1 MIFFF
6 HDKRSITLI
15 ALFIIILTFA
25 APSMAATTQLHIVKY
40 ANDRTTI
47 LSEKTLTYQEMRD
60 TLPVQGDGTTHYYL
74 QGPVF
79 IDGPDEAGEQAIR
92 WNPLEDTN
100 VQEKDMG
107 AVMGTDVRDL
117 CDLVGG
123 MANGDTLVI
132 KASDGLTKEFA
143 YKNVYTPPSRQG
155 RMVITWYCSGSTF
168 STCTGPN
175 PDSGYS
181 DGMRLVFFADDSV
194 NPWKIHAFGNYDW
207 HESADPEYWYYYQ
220 SGDEKYPTTTG
231 ISVKYV
237 SDILIYSTLSPQSG
251 SSGSVGWG
259 GGSTIAG
266 AAPAGDTLRYGY
278 TGSKLSTYA
287 SGTLNGSIRLL
298 YDPNST
304 PVAVNNRIQDYSIP
318 VDLPPGSNL
327 TLARLYVY
335 VSKSHGI
342 QAGQGGVVPSLYT
355 RFNQKPLRAEKVYID
370 TDGDEHRNVSVTYAY
385 DVLQDLQ
392 GNGTYMVSLRNLDY
406 DQYVFSV
413 EGVMLLVAYE
423 QKQGQPSQYW
433 IGEGCDVI
441 FSDPKKGIF
450 PRDAATSMTFS
461 GTVTFSKTSSADLM
475 VIATNI
481 DTSNATEHSVKFNN
495 GTWNN
500 PFDNQSGPHI
510 LRIPV
515 TPWLNQSGSAA
526 FVESTIRNRDADY
539 LVNRNAILVIE
550 QNRSAGA
557 ETESNQTTLSP
568 DQSIFVNSSS
578 LLNTTPLS
586 NTTPTCTLSL
596 HSDPEGAL
604 IFVDG
609 TYLGK
614 TTPLTLKMNSSD
626 ERHIRL
632 ELDGY
637 VPAERNLSITNDT
650 TVCEHLYTDVYST
663 KWRSDE
669 LVPEREITHN
679 GGMYINSRPRPA
691 IISLDGIQMPQRTPA
706 VLYGLK
712 EGTYTV
718 RLSFQQTDSSLRE
731 KAELKFED
739 QEVYVY
745 PYCIVPVDV
754 AATTSPLQEI
764 IIDSRELRG
773 EPFTVNGHVNL
784 KIIPDKINT
793 PRFDSFITVFQNLSY
808 VSYTLP
814 SLLNEDHYLII
825 QPRQH
830 YDLNV
835 FVDSRPRGAEV
846 FIDGFRTGLS
856 TPYFFTNISDGL
868 HRIMVSKPG
877 YIPQERNINLLYTLV
892 PVSTTNVSFILEEYP
907 GGFLRVAS
915 DPPGAAITLDGR
927 DTGEVTP
934 LMLPSVPTGLHSV
947 VVSGNNISK
956 KFPDI
961 TVNAVELTNI
971 SVDLQEIQD

>member
-1 MIFFF
+1 
-6 HDKRSITLI
+6 
-15 ALFIIILTFA
+15 
-25 APSMAATTQLHIVKY
+25 MAATTQLHIVKY
-40 ANDRTTI
+40 ANDGTTI
-47 LSEKTLTYQEMRD
+47 LAEKTLTYQEMRD
-60 TLPVQGDGTTHYYL
+60 TLPVQGDGTTHYYH

-79 IDGPDEAGEQAIR
+79 IDGPDETTEQALR
-92 WNPLEDTN
+92 WNPQENTNINDVGIKGMGALKGTN
-100 VQEKDMG
+100 VK
-107 AVMGTDVRDL
+107 DL

-123 MANGDTLVI
+123 MSPGDEVKILAV
-132 KASDGLTKEFA
+132 DGWYKWFA
-143 YKNVYTPPSRQG
+143 YKNVYRYSSREG
-155 RMVITWYCSGSTF
+155 PMVIAWYNGAETPGSWE
-168 STCTGPN
+168 GQGVGYV
-175 PDSGYS
+175 PDYYV
-181 DGMRLVFFADDSV
+181 GMRLVWFADTST
-194 NPWKIHAFGNYDW
+194 NPWHIHAFGNYDW
-207 HESADPEYWYYYQ
+207 HQAADQKYWYYYEAD
-220 SGDEKYPTTTG
+220 GEKYPTTTG
-231 ISVKYV
+231 LSGKCI
-237 SDILIYSTLSPQSG
+237 SDIKIYSSLPPQS
-251 SSGSVGWG
+251 SISGSVGWG
-259 GGSTIAG
+259 GGISTIAG
-266 AAPAGDTLRYGY
+266 AAPADDASLYGY
-278 TGSKLSTYA
+278 KGSKLSTYA

-304 PVAVNNRIQDYSIP
+304 PVVVNNRIQDYSIP
-318 VDLPPGSNL
+318 LDLPPHSNL

-335 VSKSHGI
+335 VSRSHGI

-355 RFNQKPLRAEKVYID
+355 RFNQKLLRAEKVYID
-370 TDGDEHRNVSVTYAY
+370 TDGDEHRNVSATYAY

-392 GNGTYMVSLRNLDY
+392 GNGTYTVSLRNLDY

-423 QKQGQPSQYW
+423 QEQGQPSQYW
-433 IGEGCDVI
+433 IGEGCDII

-450 PRDAATSMTFS
+450 PKDAATSMTFG
-461 GTVTFSKTSSADLM
+461 GTVNFSKTISADLM

-481 DTSNATEHSVKFNN
+481 DTSNTTEHSVKFNN

-500 PFDNQSGPHI
+500 PFDNQPGAQI

-526 FVESTIRNRDADY
+526 FVESTIRNLDADY
-539 LVNRNAILVIE
+539 LVNRNAILVIG
-550 QNRSAGA
+550 QNQSVGA
-557 ETESNQTTLSP
+557 DTESNRTILSP
-568 DQSIFVNSSS
+568 DQSVFVNSSP

-586 NTTPTCTLSL
+586 NNTSTCTLSL

-626 ERHIRL
+626 ERRIRL

-637 VPAERNLSITNDT
+637 VPAERNLGITNDT
-650 TVCEHLYTDVYST
+650 TVCEHLYTGVYST

-679 GGMYINSRPRPA
+679 GGLYINSRPRPA
-691 IISLDGIQMPQRTPA
+691 IISLDGIQMSQRTPV
-706 VLYGLK
+706 VLAGLK

-718 RLSFQQTDSSLRE
+718 RLSFQQTDPFIRE
-731 KAELKFED
+731 NAEIQFED

-754 AATTSPLQEI
+754 TASTSPLQEI
-764 IIDSRELRG
+764 IIDSHDLRG
-773 EPFTVNGHVNL
+773 EQFTVNGHVNQ
-784 KIIPDKINT
+784 KIIPDKINA

-830 YDLNV
+830 FDLNV

-856 TPYFFTNISDGL
+856 TPYSFTNISDGP

-877 YIPQERNINLLYTLV
+877 YIPQEHSINLLYTLV

-907 GGFLRVAS
+907 SGFLRVAS

-971 SVDLQEIQD
+971 SVDLQEIQE